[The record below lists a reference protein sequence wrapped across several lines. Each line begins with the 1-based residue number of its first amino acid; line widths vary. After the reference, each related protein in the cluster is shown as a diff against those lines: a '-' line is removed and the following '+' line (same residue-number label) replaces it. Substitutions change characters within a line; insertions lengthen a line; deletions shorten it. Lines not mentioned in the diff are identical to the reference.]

1 MLTFS
6 IKRMMTQ
13 DETNFAL
20 MNAEILVKLMEEMM
34 DLKVQQHAE
43 THLRTNPEVARL
55 LMEKRETDR
64 RRLEQLRA
72 EMARLLKP
80 LLT

>member
-1 MLTFS
+1 
-6 IKRMMTQ
+6 MMTQ

-72 EMARLLKP
+72 EMSRLLGARLVSS
-80 LLT
+80 T